1 MNFTLKLILFCSGNV
16 VILIF
21 LIKLFFKTG
30 KRFKKVI
37 YYLFLPD
44 IFAIIKNDYDNDFHY
59 SGIFWF
65 MMLTSLIF
73 FQHSYCFYFS

>member
-1 MNFTLKLILFCSGNV
+1 MNFTLKLILFCLGNMV
-16 VILIF
+16 LFVL

-30 KRFKKVI
+30 KRFKKAI

-44 IFAIIKNDYDNDFHY
+44 LFSMIKNDFDNDFRY

-65 MMLTSLIF
+65 MMLTF
-73 FQHSYCFYFS
+73 FLLFSVQVLLFF